1 MLGTIISFDIPESG
15 NPIVRLVLHQHESVT
30 GKRYIVT
37 SEGGEL
43 WYVARDTNLRDDD
56 TRIITM
62 FKVFRLDDVDG
73 DDSKLVEI
81 YRKPW

>member
-15 NPIVRLVLHQHESVT
+15 NAIVRLVLHQHESVT